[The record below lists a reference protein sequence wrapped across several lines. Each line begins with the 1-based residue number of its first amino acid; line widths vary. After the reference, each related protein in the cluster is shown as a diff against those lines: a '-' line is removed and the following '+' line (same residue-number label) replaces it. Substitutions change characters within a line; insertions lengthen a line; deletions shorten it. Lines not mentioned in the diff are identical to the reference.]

1 MEIPEPAGVVVDVGA
16 GWLPGALVVEVSG
29 TVVVVVDDEVVVTPA
44 AFLSPDEQ
52 AAASSTK
59 GMNRTK
65 SRRAIGGP

>member
-29 TVVVVVDDEVVVTPA
+29 TVVVVDDVVVVTPA